1 MNKLGI
7 RINAKLELICMYHK
21 KIPDA
26 TYQATCQSVMRSILI
41 CELIFH
47 FQNDTINYDEFRT
60 HAIYNYWEWN
70 PQSGGNEE
78 EKFAA
83 IYQLSS

>member
-26 TYQATCQSVMRSILI
+26 TYQATCQSVMQQYIDMWIDIS
-41 CELIFH
+41 FS
-47 FQNDTINYDEFRT
+47 
-60 HAIYNYWEWN
+60 EWHH
-70 PQSGGNEE
+70 
-78 EKFAA
+78 
-83 IYQLSS
+83 